1 METLKAGKI
10 IIKISADGEYTV
22 KGKGV
27 ELGDLIRVLD
37 QLLIK
42 AISDMFNIS
51 EKEARIRAGRAYFD
65 TAESC
70 KKD

>member
-51 EKEARIRAGRAYFD
+51 EKAARIRAGRAYFD